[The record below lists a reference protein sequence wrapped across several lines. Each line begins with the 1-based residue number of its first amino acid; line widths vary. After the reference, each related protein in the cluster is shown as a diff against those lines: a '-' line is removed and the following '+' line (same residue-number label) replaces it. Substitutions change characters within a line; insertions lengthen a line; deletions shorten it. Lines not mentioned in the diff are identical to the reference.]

1 MKTTFLK
8 TVLFAVFAIL
18 FGNINVWSE
27 TTYFNFSGTTG
38 YLAPPA
44 TDWTSTGTVVGGS
57 YLKIGPG
64 SVISPTYN
72 ASTNLVFKYDVAAYG
87 SGAAG
92 SNTILYIL
100 NANDNSVI
108 TQYTLTTAS
117 SSTYVKDQTQNIGN
131 VSVNFKVKIEGIGD
145 GLSSSSTNK
154 ATRLQNYSLTGTETP
169 TCTASNLAFTQSSI
183 NKLVTDAA
191 FTQTA
196 TSLNGTTP
204 IKYSSSNTGVAT
216 VNETTGEVSIVGA
229 GSTDIIASQIAG
241 THNSVAYCSASAT
254 YAINVTT
261 AAPTITVTEVTVPD
275 MVAYAGE
282 TDAETINI
290 SGINLSGNIGLSIT
304 GTNANLFTLST
315 NSVAQTSGTAANT
328 VVTIYYSPTSTG
340 THTATLNVT
349 STGATSI
356 TRTLNGSATW
366 APLAKPVLT
375 GATNVSA
382 NALTLNWNAVNGATE
397 YEVNVNSKTG
407 SGSSASD
414 LFISEYVEGSSYNK
428 ALEIYNG
435 TGASI
440 DLSSYSI
447 FKQINGAGSYTSE
460 LKLSGI
466 ITNGDAFVVAYVD
479 GTYSAS
485 TGILAVTDLQTSS
498 TALSFNGND
507 ALALFKNGVQIDEV
521 GIFNQ
526 VSPNW
531 GTDVTLIRKSTS
543 NVPKA
548 TFDLNDWDIKAKDY
562 IDNLGIHTFTS
573 GTSITPLNGSPFTVN
588 TNSKELTGLNTA
600 TTYYYTVK
608 AKNANVVSELSNELA
623 VATLGTETPNIFENI
638 KLYVQN
644 GNVIFNA
651 TANETFEIFNT
662 LGQKFISI
670 KTVEGLNSVPVSLK
684 GMVMVKIGNQTAKVI
699 L

>member
-1 MKTTFLK
+1 MMKTTFLK

-18 FGNINVWSE
+18 FGNVNVWSE

-44 TDWTSTGTVVGGS
+44 TDWTSLGIVTGGS
-57 YLKIGPG
+57 YLKIATGA
-64 SVISPTYN
+64 VISPAYN
-72 ASTNLVFKYDVAAYG
+72 ASNSLVFKYDIASYG
-87 SGAAG
+87 SGVAG
-92 SNTILYIL
+92 SKTILYIL
-100 NANDNSVI
+100 DANDNSVI
-108 TQYTLTTAS
+108 SQYTLTTANDK
-117 SSTYVKDQTQNIGN
+117 TYIKDQIQNIGS
-131 VSVNFKVKIEGIGD
+131 VSKNFKIKIEGLGD
-145 GLSSSSTNK
+145 GTSATSANK
-154 ATRLQNYSLTGTETP
+154 ATRLQNYSLTGTEAS
-169 TCTASNLAFTQSSI
+169 TCTASNLAFAQSTY
-183 NKLVTDAA
+183 NKLASDAA

-328 VVTIYYSPTSTG
+328 VVTVYYSPTSTG

-349 STGATSI
+349 SAGATSI

-397 YEVNVNSKTG
+397 YEVNVNSLTIGGG
-407 SGSSASD
+407 STSETESFDGITPNGNLIGTASYLNGWSASSQGTSRQIYVTTGNYGVASPSFAFTTTGD
-414 LFISEYVEGSSYNK
+414 FIQTKTYLSPITSISFWAKQQAGATSST
-428 ALEIYNG
+428 LIQGYNG
-435 TGASI
+435 TTWTTIAT
-440 DLSSYSI
+440 LSNADVATAGTVSYNLTTLGFTDI
-447 FKQINGAGSYTSE
+447 VRI
-460 LKLSGI
+460 KLTFTKGVGNLGLDDII
-466 ITNGDAFVVAYVD
+466 IT
-479 GTYSAS
+479 
-485 TGILAVTDLQTSS
+485 TG
-498 TALSFNGND
+498 
-507 ALALFKNGVQIDEV
+507 
-521 GIFNQ
+521 
-526 VSPNW
+526 
-531 GTDVTLIRKSTS
+531 
-543 NVPKA
+543 
-548 TFDLNDWDIKAKDY
+548 
-562 IDNLGIHTFTS
+562 S

-588 TNSKELTGLNTA
+588 TNSKELTGLNTV

-608 AKNANVVSELSNELA
+608 AKNANVTSESSNELA
-623 VATLGTETPNIFENI
+623 VATLGTEIPNIMESI
-638 KLYVQN
+638 KLHVLN
-644 GNVIFNA
+644 GNIIFNA
-651 TANETFEIFNT
+651 TANETLEIFNA

-670 KTVEGLNSVPVSLK
+670 KTVEGINSVPVSIK